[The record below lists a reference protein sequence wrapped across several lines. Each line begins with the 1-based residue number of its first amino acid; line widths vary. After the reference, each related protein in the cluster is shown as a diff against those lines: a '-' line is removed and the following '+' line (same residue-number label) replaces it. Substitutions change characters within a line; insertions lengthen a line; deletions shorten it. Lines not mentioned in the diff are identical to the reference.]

1 MGVRKEVMDT
11 YVKSLAGYCV
21 ITYLL
26 GVGDRH
32 MDNLLLASDGHF
44 FHADFGYILGR
55 DPKPLAPSMRLSVEM
70 IDGLG
75 GSPDRNPSNPD
86 SRFDEFKQ
94 YCFTAFTTL
103 RRSSNLILNLFAL
116 MQDANIP
123 DIKLAGDQAV
133 KKVEERF
140 CLQLSEEE
148 AITFFDNLISR
159 SFEAWGPV
167 LIDGI
172 HDFMQRIKA

>member
-1 MGVRKEVMDT
+1 
-11 YVKSLAGYCV
+11 
-21 ITYLL
+21 
-26 GVGDRH
+26 
-32 MDNLLLASDGHF
+32 
-44 FHADFGYILGR
+44 
-55 DPKPLAPSMRLSVEM
+55 
-70 IDGLG
+70 
-75 GSPDRNPSNPD
+75 SNPD
-86 SRFDEFKQ
+86 SRFGEFKQ